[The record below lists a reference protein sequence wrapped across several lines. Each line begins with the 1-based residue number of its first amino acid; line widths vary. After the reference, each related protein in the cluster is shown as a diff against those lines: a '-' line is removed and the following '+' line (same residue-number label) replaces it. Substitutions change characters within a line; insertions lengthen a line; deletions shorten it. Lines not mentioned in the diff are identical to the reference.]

1 MQRKLLPEW
10 RLLKPV
16 FPAQAGIHG
25 VEAHGKTMD
34 SRLRGNDELL
44 ELGLSKC
51 HSAITRLWVL
61 DLRQTKDI
69 EKTKGTC
76 SPC

>member
-10 RLLKPV
+10 GLLKPV

-34 SRLRGNDELL
+34 SRPPQGALSCYAIHLVRGNDELL
-44 ELGLSKC
+44 ELGLSMC
-51 HSAITRLWVL
+51 HT
-61 DLRQTKDI
+61 DLASSTLV
-69 EKTKGTC
+69 G
-76 SPC
+76 